1 MTHPSLEEWRKC
13 LSSLDKPQINMLV
26 RNVFQLTS
34 EEEKS
39 LPLFRQL
46 QMALYDWLTHL
57 GVFSDAQ
64 QHSVLSGVSENI
76 EKFSRELGASLLENA
91 LKPTFTVTVCD
102 CRYVSCSG
110 RLGVIDVSEC
120 EELETL
126 PEHAVTHII
135 CDLTAL
141 YFRLLYSL
149 NSLRKLPQSKDAENA
164 PSTSS

>member
-1 MTHPSLEEWRKC
+1 MTHPSLEEWCKC

-26 RNVFQLTS
+26 RSVFKLTS

-64 QHSVLSGVSENI
+64 QHSVLSGVSESL
-76 EKFSRELGASLLENA
+76 EKFSCELEESLRENA
-91 LKPTFTVTVCD
+91 SKPTFTATVCD

-110 RLGVIDVSEC
+110 RLGVMDVSEC

-141 YFRLLYSL
+141 YCRLLYSL
-149 NSLRKLPQSKDAENA
+149 NRLRQLPQSKDAENA
-164 PSTSS
+164 SPTSS

>member
-1 MTHPSLEEWRKC
+1 MTPPSLEEWQKC
-13 LSSLDKPQINMLV
+13 VSSLEKSQLNMLV
-26 RNVFQLTS
+26 RSILQLSS
-34 EEEKS
+34 EEKEA

-46 QMALYDWLTHL
+46 QIALCDWLAHL

-64 QHSVLSGVSENI
+64 QHAVLSGVGESL
-76 EKFSRELGASLLENA
+76 EKFSNELDESLRENV

-110 RLGVIDVSEC
+110 RLGMIDVSEC

-141 YFRLLYSL
+141 YCRLLHAL
-149 NSLRKLPQSKDAENA
+149 NRMRQMLQSKDAENA
-164 PSTSS
+164 SHSEP